1 MSTSTIGNSQINA
14 STSTTSSTAP
24 LKGGAYLRSLGG
36 QNPGVFIKKATQ
48 LTTSTFALIDPLPL
62 QSTALISHTGF
73 GVPPPVAPLP
83 TQPAL
88 QEKQS
93 IEAMIEDNHIRGC
106 ALTAAQ
112 ASLLAPSA
120 AFRMIDPKMTFHQAS
135 DRFLEL
141 RRAPR
146 LMGRVQY
153 QNERTFRDLEQNI
166 KRLNIFFGEMVLEE
180 INVGLFGDYQHA
192 RAAGDGFTRKLGK
205 EVVTSIAG
213 SNKINSELSLMIR
226 IMKYANCWTPLMA
239 QYYQRLQRVDTE
251 FQPALTPEQ
260 QDRFLATAALRPE
273 WEVVYWYTLVA
284 LHTTFSSD
292 EMRTI
297 RQGDINLNQAILGV
311 NRRYAKNRFRRREV
325 PLEDPDCI
333 WALQRLLERA
343 GKLVGN
349 APSAYL
355 FPFRERK
362 GHYVAEQ
369 PMGCTGIRKA
379 FQEVRAAAGLPWFKL
394 NGMRHTAIT
403 RFAEAGTPIVIIMR
417 RAGHITPAMSAHYT
431 HISEQAERQYV
442 ARSAERKRGNGYTG
456 RV

>member
-1 MSTSTIGNSQINA
+1 MKTSNTGHFPIA
-14 STSTTSSTAP
+14 LSSTATAP
-24 LKGGAYLRSLGG
+24 VPPIRSGAYLRSLGG
-36 QNPGVFIKKATQ
+36 QNPGVFIKNATHAAA
-48 LTTSTFALIDPLPL
+48 STFTTIER
-62 QSTALISHTGF
+62 STLHSSVVISH
-73 GVPPPVAPLP
+73 APLSVPSVTAVP
-83 TQPAL
+83 TQPTL
-88 QEKQS
+88 EGQS
-93 IEAMIEDNHIRGC
+93 VEAMIEDNRVRGC

-112 ASLLAPSA
+112 ASSLAPSA
-120 AFRMIDPKMTFHQAS
+120 AFRLIDPKMTFCQAS

-153 QNERTFRDLEQNI
+153 MNPRTFRDLEQNI

-180 INVGLFGDYQHA
+180 IHVGRFGEYQHA
-192 RAAGDGFTRKLGK
+192 RAVGDGFTRKLGK
-205 EVVTSIAG
+205 NIVTSVAG

-251 FQPALTPEQ
+251 FQPALSPAQE
-260 QDRFLATAALRPE
+260 DRFLATAALKPE
-273 WEVVYWYTLVA
+273 WEVVYWYALVA

-297 RQGDINLNQAILGV
+297 RQGDINLNLAILGV

-349 APSAYL
+349 SPSAYL
-355 FPFRERK
+355 FPFRESK
-362 GHYVAEQ
+362 GRYLADQ

-379 FQEVRAAAGLPWFKL
+379 FQEVRTAAGLPWFKL
-394 NGMRHTAIT
+394 NGFRHTAVT
-403 RFAEAGTPIVIIMR
+403 RFAEAGTPIATIMR
-417 RAGHITPAMSAHYT
+417 RAGHITPAMTAHYT
-431 HISEQAERQYV
+431 HISEQVERQQLS
-442 ARSAERKRGNGYTG
+442 RSARRKRGN
-456 RV
+456 